1 MGIGA
6 RLHTSSFALTAMNP
20 LAIVLLLLINMLKPG
35 TFVVSQAAYLAEDM
49 VDSEIDEVVE
59 KGREFE
65 NYLEKG

>member
-1 MGIGA
+1 
-6 RLHTSSFALTAMNP
+6 MNP